1 MSERGMWAAAPG
13 ARGGPTYDIRGRAG
27 KGGRGLSS
35 LVPRCAARGPS
46 KPSMTMYAGRSP
58 VVRARHTLSGM
69 PLGLKLGPLGSRPL
83 GIGHLGAYP
92 ADEGP
97 PGPVRFPATRF

>member
-1 MSERGMWAAAPG
+1 
-13 ARGGPTYDIRGRAG
+13 
-27 KGGRGLSS
+27 
-35 LVPRCAARGPS
+35 
-46 KPSMTMYAGRSP
+46 
-58 VVRARHTLSGM
+58 M

-97 PGPVRFPATRF
+97 WARAFSRDAFLGRGGWFPNGPVEALPLPPSDVVTC